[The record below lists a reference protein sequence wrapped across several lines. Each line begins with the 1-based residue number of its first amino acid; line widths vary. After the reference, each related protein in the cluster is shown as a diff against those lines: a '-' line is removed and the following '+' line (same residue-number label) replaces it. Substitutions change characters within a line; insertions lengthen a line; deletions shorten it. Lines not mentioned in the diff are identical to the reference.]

1 MPKSEN
7 FPVQSK
13 LFTGYV
19 NSISGYENFDNV
31 SNSEDQRIEDFKN
44 HFSKYLF
51 IFNYRQ
57 NFEYFKLDRTNIKI
71 KIPPYKEGDE
81 FIAVPVFSPKD
92 DTLSWEASAFK
103 LSRPYNSFEEF
114 IFCIKEGQ
122 PIGRVENYEYEE
134 NTPAFVIW
142 NDSEKMIAVGPIKDS
157 QRTSEGYILQY
168 DDLGCIELEEEV
180 DYLVYREDVNPTIA
194 HIIHRE
200 YDEIYNRLSEK
211 K

>member
-1 MPKSEN
+1 M
-7 FPVQSK
+7 
-13 LFTGYV
+13 
-19 NSISGYENFDNV
+19 
-31 SNSEDQRIEDFKN
+31 
-44 HFSKYLF
+44 
-51 IFNYRQ
+51 
-57 NFEYFKLDRTNIKI
+57 
-71 KIPPYKEGDE
+71 
-81 FIAVPVFSPKD
+81 
-92 DTLSWEASAFK
+92 
-103 LSRPYNSFEEF
+103 
-114 IFCIKEGQ
+114 
-122 PIGRVENYEYEE
+122 ENYEYEE